1 MKIDIKSSEDFIRL
15 AKEAIDQ
22 ENLGMA
28 TVPSNQADPRNIP
41 REGAELTSL
50 AAMHF
55 FSFFN
60 KFFEIFY
67 VERTIWNVIT
77 FHICFTS
84 DFIWI
89 RFLNPLIKHFF

>member
-41 REGAELTSL
+41 REGGRWRAILWGYL
-50 AAMHF
+50 Q
-55 FSFFN
+55 
-60 KFFEIFY
+60 
-67 VERTIWNVIT
+67 
-77 FHICFTS
+77 
-84 DFIWI
+84 
-89 RFLNPLIKHFF
+89 P